1 MNVVDSRL
9 YMWLLKQKTYGRYQV
24 GLSHFLI
31 FVWYTLCYSKP
42 LRHHHCHK
50 SCPESGTHPPTHPH
64 VIWQKPL
71 SILDNVWIV
80 AGLRWVVD
88 DKRCCWC
95 VHYSLTPTTTNRRN
109 GFSSSCRS
117 RNSRWSATSTKCIRW
132 VGTHISYYC
141 CRPMSQR
148 HLLPHNVGYMQ
159 AMYSQCRSN
168 PSVCH
173 TVTPHEA
180 SQNGWITIA

>member
-1 MNVVDSRL
+1 MEDTKLDWAISWFLSGTRYVTVSLYVIIIVINHVLKVV
-9 YMWLLKQKTYGRYQV
+9 
-24 GLSHFLI
+24 
-31 FVWYTLCYSKP
+31 P
-42 LRHHHCHK
+42 
-50 SCPESGTHPPTHPH
+50 THPPTHPH